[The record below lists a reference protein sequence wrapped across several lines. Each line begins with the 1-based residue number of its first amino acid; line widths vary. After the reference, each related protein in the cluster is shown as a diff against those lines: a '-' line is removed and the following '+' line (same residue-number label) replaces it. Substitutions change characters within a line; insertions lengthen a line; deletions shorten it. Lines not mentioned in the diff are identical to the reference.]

1 LLRII
6 FNVIFTFLFLFSN
19 IYSQSSV
26 ILSVNTNGLDKIIP
40 DDFIGE
46 SFEAASIRLNNNGVH
61 GYFFDS
67 TNTQLITLF
76 HELGI
81 KDLRIGGGT
90 VDNVNVNPTKADIDA
105 LFRFA
110 KATGIK
116 VIYSVRLRSGK
127 PDEDAAIAKYV
138 WDHYRSLLVCF
149 AIGNEPDWHSFHI
162 VDPEIYETE
171 PGVPGSA
178 YPSFL
183 KKWREIAKAILKVV
197 PKAKFTGPD
206 TGSNYPVPDS
216 KNTYYDGKSWT
227 VNFAE
232 DEKDAG
238 IIKFVDAHNYVGQ
251 DAEGQ
256 HLTPQVMINRMLSAS
271 WDTVNYPSLYN
282 NSFTPVLPKGIDYRL
297 TESNSFS
304 GGVKNGSN
312 CFATA
317 LFALDYLH
325 WWAEHNCLGVNFH
338 TTQWRYNGTFYHD
351 DDWNYHINPM
361 GYGIKAFDIGGH
373 GRIAQI
379 KIDNLDKLDLRAYA
393 VKDTN
398 NLYVTIINKE
408 HGDKAVKADVI
419 INAAGFS
426 NNAKVMF
433 LLPPNGNVGAT
444 KGMTLGGSAI
454 TNSGTW
460 QGKWKQVKLIQ
471 AGQYKITVPASSAA
485 IVKIPGA

>member
-1 LLRII
+1 MKSILYS
-6 FNVIFTFLFLFSN
+6 LFFAIVLS
-19 IYSQSSV
+19 YSAPAQSSV
-26 ILSVNTNGLDKIIP
+26 ILTVNLTEIGKTIP
-40 DDFIGE
+40 SDFIGE

-67 TNTQLITLF
+67 TNTQLINLF

-81 KDLRIGGGT
+81 KNLRIGGGT
-90 VDNVNVNPTKADIDA
+90 VDNVNVNPTHNDIDA

-110 KATGIK
+110 KAAGIK
-116 VIYSVRLRSGK
+116 VIYSVRLRSGEPK
-127 PDEDAAIAKYV
+127 EDAEIAKYV
-138 WDHYRSLLVCF
+138 WDHYKNLLVCF

-162 VDPEIYETE
+162 VDPKIYEII

-178 YPSFL
+178 YPTFI
-183 KKWREIAKAILKVV
+183 KKWKEIAKAILKLV

-216 KNTYYDGKSWT
+216 KDTYYAGKSWT
-227 VNFAE
+227 VDFAE
-232 DEKDAG
+232 DEKGSG
-238 IIKFVDAHNYVGQ
+238 IIKFVCAHNYVGQ

-271 WDTVNYPSLYN
+271 WDTVNYPRLYN
-282 NSFTPVLPKGIDYRL
+282 NSFTPVLPKGIGYRL

-317 LFALDYLH
+317 LFSLDYLH

-351 DDWNYHINPM
+351 NDWNYHINPM
-361 GYGIKAFDIGGH
+361 GYGIKAFNIGGH
-373 GRIAQI
+373 GRIDPL
-379 KIDNLDKLDLRAYA
+379 KIDNPDKLDLTAYA

-408 HGDKAVKADVI
+408 HGDKAVNANVI
-419 INAAGFS
+419 INTAGFS
-426 NNAKVMF
+426 KNAKVMF
-433 LLPPNGNVGAT
+433 LLPPDGNVGAT
-444 KGMTLGGSAI
+444 TGMTLGGSVI

-460 QGKWKQVKLIQ
+460 EGKWKPIKLIHE
-471 AGQYKITVPASSAA
+471 GKYKVIVPASSAA
-485 IVKIPGA
+485 IVRIGI